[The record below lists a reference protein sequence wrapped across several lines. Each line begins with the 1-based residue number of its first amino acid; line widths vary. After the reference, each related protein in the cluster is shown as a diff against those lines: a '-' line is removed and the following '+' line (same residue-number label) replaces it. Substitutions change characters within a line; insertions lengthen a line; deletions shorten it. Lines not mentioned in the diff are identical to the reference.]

1 MEKGGG
7 EIEREKGREIEIL
20 IVSVWE
26 RKIKIERRIE
36 EVSERVRD
44 YAGRIICMIKN
55 MTKQSWQK
63 ENFPEKKSNNDNID
77 LNLWQKRKTNQSL
90 I

>member
-36 EVSERVRD
+36 EMKERVRD
-44 YAGRIICMIKN
+44 FAGRIIWVIKN
-55 MTKQSWQK
+55 KKKQSWQK
-63 ENFPEKKSNNDNID
+63 ENFPEK
-77 LNLWQKRKTNQSL
+77 
-90 I
+90 